1 MPDQAGRWVG
11 VAPSSSSFLLPLV
24 LINGSMLI
32 MVVNRDKEVA
42 MLSETHLTQKE
53 RERERETALHLVCAF
68 GVGRHIFFFF
78 LEIQQECL
86 FVFSPSQIFVI
97 LMVTTETHIIP
108 FHCVGGGGGGGGASM
123 ILHYHQIRIFAR
135 N

>member
-1 MPDQAGRWVG
+1 
-11 VAPSSSSFLLPLV
+11 
-24 LINGSMLI
+24 

-53 RERERETALHLVCAF
+53 REREREKLHYTWYAPL
-68 GVGRHIFFFF
+68 GWVGFF

-108 FHCVGGGGGGGGASM
+108 FHCVGGGGGGGASM
-123 ILHYHQIRIFAR
+123 ILHYNQIRIFAR